1 MKTIKLSCAHAL
13 FKYLISQKT
22 TIDGKKVPLF
32 PGAFAIYGHG
42 NVACLGQAMEE
53 FQFVDFEIKDIV
65 RSEFVKQYIIAKTD
79 LGL

>member
-13 FKYLISQKT
+13 FKFLIAQKT
-22 TIDGKKVPLF
+22 IIDGKKVPLF

-53 FQFVDFEIKDIV
+53 FSLIFQVIEVIMSKV
-65 RSEFVKQYIIAKTD
+65 WPYQE
-79 LGL
+79 

>member
-13 FKYLISQKT
+13 FKYLIAQKT
-22 TIDGKKVPLF
+22 MIDGKKVPLF

-53 FQFVDFEIKDIV
+53 FNLIYQAIVDTMSKV
-65 RSEFVKQYIIAKTD
+65 W
-79 LGL
+79 L